1 MVKNVT
7 WPHELLYT
15 HRGQPIAYQDLSF
28 NLFVTGYWAVMETVK
43 PNLKPVMIKHL
54 KELIADM
61 EMYRW
66 ALIRAYYQVW
76 LQHIENGQAKWIEAK
91 AKLEFHRVLVWHSTP
106 STTKNKHA
114 HATLPPKKA
123 ESLRSNT
130 MIMAKLGTI
139 ALPHS
144 SRQAAKHWW
153 CLTIKKIVTAQH
165 SSALPIAM
173 K

>member
-1 MVKNVT
+1 
-7 WPHELLYT
+7 
-15 HRGQPIAYQDLSF
+15 
-28 NLFVTGYWAVMETVK
+28 METVK
-43 PNLKPVMIKHL
+43 PNLKPVMSKHL

-139 ALPHS
+139 ACTTFIKTGCKALVVSHNKEDSDSPALICFTHRHEVS
-144 SRQAAKHWW
+144 TMTEGLYSILSAAGSWPQSNNIDRR
-153 CLTIKKIVTAQH
+153 LMQTLIF
-165 SSALPIAM
+165 
-173 K
+173 